1 MALTKAE
8 KELLSQIAKKP
19 TVLKTAS
26 EKSLKKKEFIKEAV
40 AINPKAI
47 KYAAEEIL
55 KDYFFLEELV
65 SSNSIVVLHIPSKY
79 ASISLFLTAL
89 ENTLEIEPYIPKRI
103 YKELADGRGI
113 WSEKPYTICV
123 ALSQSYSFLQ
133 DNFIKN
139 KNLAIF
145 ISKHFMAGFHQCV
158 AEKYKADKDVALV
171 AIRTYAENFY
181 YIDKSLQNDMD
192 IIRCAYRNNPTVFIE
207 KKATSRVLTSP
218 FPVNLLAPH
227 RSILVNDRDFIKD
240 CLISGDVCILEPEY
254 ADDEEIALMAM
265 RNASEKTVGDWH
277 DAHKKNYAV
286 LSDRLKLDDR
296 IIRMELE
303 SNGQSLSYM
312 PDSVKDNEE
321 YAKLAL
327 SNTAYAADFISN
339 RLMSDKAF
347 VWEMLN
353 QFDGGD
359 FFYILDKIDVQF
371 LRDHDVLDLAVTKDC
386 SGMTYAW
393 FGDIGEEL
401 DEFVSQL
408 VEIITENPA
417 HLYNRDL
424 LKYLPEC
431 FRDDALI
438 ATMCIANNPEMYC
451 YVGSGLKND
460 AEFAL
465 SLMMNNDIDIS
476 DYLSDEVRNNDEVAA
491 YLRKMELKEKLGL

>member
-1 MALTKAE
+1 MALTKKE
-8 KELLSQIAKKP
+8 KEILSQVAKKP
-19 TVLKTAS
+19 AILKMAPS
-26 EKSLKKKEFIKEAV
+26 DSLKKKQFIKEAV
-40 AINPKAI
+40 AMNPKAI
-47 KYAAEEIL
+47 KYADSEL
-55 KDYFFLEELV
+55 LGDFTFLEKLV
-65 SSNSIVVLHIPSKY
+65 ATDGMVAAYVPAKY
-79 ASISLFLTAL
+79 APAQLFLTAL
-89 ENTLEIEPYIPKRI
+89 KNTFEVEPFIPNRVYKEMSDGMVIETETPYII
-103 YKELADGRGI
+103 YRD
-113 WSEKPYTICV
+113 
-123 ALSQSYSFLQ
+123 LSDTYRYRCPDL
-133 DNFIKN
+133 IKN
-139 KNLAIF
+139 KNIAIF
-145 ISKHFMAGFHQCV
+145 ISKHFIAGFFYCG
-158 AEKYKADKDVALV
+158 AKMYSADRDVALAAV
-171 AIRTYAENFY
+171 LTSAHNYY
-181 YIDKSLQNDMD
+181 YIDDSLKNDAE
-192 IIRCAYRNNPTVFIE
+192 IIKCAYRNNPAAF
-207 KKATSRVLTSP
+207 
-218 FPVNLLAPH
+218 VNDESLAPY
-227 RSILVNDRDFIKD
+227 RSSLVNDRDFIKD

-254 ADDEEIALMAM
+254 ADDEEIALLAM
-265 RNASEKTVGDWH
+265 KNALEKTAGEWH

-327 SNTAYAADFISN
+327 SNTAYAAAFISN

-465 SLMMNNDIDIS
+465 SLLINNDIDIS
-476 DYLSDEVRNNDEVAA
+476 DFLSDEVRYNDEVAA

>member
-1 MALTKAE
+1 MALTKKE
-8 KELLSQIAKKP
+8 KEILSQVAKKP
-19 TVLKTAS
+19 AILKMAPS
-26 EKSLKKKEFIKEAV
+26 DSLKKKQFIKEAV
-40 AINPKAI
+40 AMNPKAI
-47 KYAAEEIL
+47 KYADSEL
-55 KDYFFLEELV
+55 LGDFTFLEKLV
-65 SSNSIVVLHIPSKY
+65 ATDGMVAAYVPAKY
-79 ASISLFLTAL
+79 APAQLFLTAL
-89 ENTLEIEPYIPKRI
+89 KNTFEVEPFIPNRVYKEMSDGMVIETETPYII
-103 YKELADGRGI
+103 YRD
-113 WSEKPYTICV
+113 
-123 ALSQSYSFLQ
+123 LSDTYRYRCPDL
-133 DNFIKN
+133 IKN
-139 KNLAIF
+139 KNIAIF
-145 ISKHFMAGFHQCV
+145 ISKHFIAGFFYCG
-158 AEKYKADKDVALV
+158 AKMYSADRDVALAAV
-171 AIRTYAENFY
+171 LTSAHNYY
-181 YIDKSLQNDMD
+181 YIDDSLKNDAE
-192 IIRCAYRNNPTVFIE
+192 IIKCAYRNNPAAF
-207 KKATSRVLTSP
+207 
-218 FPVNLLAPH
+218 VNDESLAPY
-227 RSILVNDRDFIKD
+227 RSSLVNDRDFIKD

-254 ADDEEIALMAM
+254 ADDEEIALLAM
-265 RNASEKTVGDWH
+265 KNALEKTAGEWH

-327 SNTAYAADFISN
+327 SNTAYAAAFISN